1 MFTFIRSQVI
11 ARWNRHFM
19 EAVNPGMPDQSFL
32 KVFDCVL
39 VVISYRL
46 VNFLSLKSLGENVG
60 MVSEIMASFRSR
72 YVTEEN

>member
-1 MFTFIRSQVI
+1 
-11 ARWNRHFM
+11 M
-19 EAVNPGMPDQSFL
+19 EADNPGMPDQSFL
-32 KVFDCVL
+32 KVFYCVL
-39 VVISYRL
+39 VIISYRL